1 MSATSPKTFLVCHG
15 AWSAGW
21 AWKKMHPLMQAAG
34 HRLVT
39 PTYTGLGERAHLANP
54 SIDLDSHIED
64 MLNVIKYEDLRD
76 IVLIGHSYGGMV
88 ATGVADRARDK
99 VRQLIYVD
107 AFVPGDGQSLL
118 DLNEVARPRM
128 QELAKTGD
136 GWRVPPNPTPPDT
149 SPADV
154 EWLSDAP
161 RRHADQMFR
170 DQAQA
175 AGRRVDAAAQLHL
188 RHAHHAGRYV
198 RAVRQND
205 EGRSRLELLR
215 DRRQPFAERHR
226 AGGVDGVTAKDRCLR
241 LRPLRELRQ
250 PRIRID
256 SPPSAQQAGKPVV
269 DVDRGGRVMTARTTA
284 GIETWS
290 TGLVEPERRLD
301 YWIGAVCECFLE
313 MDITTQ
319 VRSGFDCSVQRGQ
332 LDTIGINRVQG
343 SAQHVYRRKASV
355 ARSTANYYYLLCKTD
370 NDWTVMQN
378 GHASRMRPM
387 DLVLL
392 DSRRCY
398 EFNFPVNADTLSL
411 ELPIHWVESWISDPE
426 RRIGQRIDGRAGWG
440 AALSAFACQLTPEL
454 ATDLPLPARVLTDQ
468 LGALLAL
475 GFGSEIPATPAEQRD
490 AARLLDQIGR
500 AIRLRY
506 AEPGLTAVA
515 VAEDLRVS
523 ERTLHRCLNKAGLT
537 FSGLLND
544 CRMAAARRML
554 SEPRFDRI
562 SVGGIGLRVGLSDPS
577 HFIRQCRRHL
587 GMTPGA
593 FRRQR

>member
-1 MSATSPKTFLVCHG
+1 MA
-15 AWSAGW
+15 
-21 AWKKMHPLMQAAG
+21 
-34 HRLVT
+34 
-39 PTYTGLGERAHLANP
+39 
-54 SIDLDSHIED
+54 
-64 MLNVIKYEDLRD
+64 
-76 IVLIGHSYGGMV
+76 
-88 ATGVADRARDK
+88 
-99 VRQLIYVD
+99 
-107 AFVPGDGQSLL
+107 
-118 DLNEVARPRM
+118 
-128 QELAKTGD
+128 
-136 GWRVPPNPTPPDT
+136 
-149 SPADV
+149 
-154 EWLSDAP
+154 
-161 RRHADQMFR
+161 
-170 DQAQA
+170 
-175 AGRRVDAAAQLHL
+175 
-188 RHAHHAGRYV
+188 
-198 RAVRQND
+198 
-205 EGRSRLELLR
+205 
-215 DRRQPFAERHR
+215 
-226 AGGVDGVTAKDRCLR
+226 
-241 LRPLRELRQ
+241 
-250 PRIRID
+250 
-256 SPPSAQQAGKPVV
+256 
-269 DVDRGGRVMTARTTA
+269 ARTTA

-313 MDITTQ
+313 MDIATQ

-343 SAQHVYRRKASV
+343 SPQHVYRRKASV

-398 EFNFPVNADTLSL
+398 EFNFAVTADTLSL
-411 ELPIHWVESWISDPE
+411 ELPIPWVESWITDPE
-426 RRIGQRIDGRAGWG
+426 RRIGQRIDGRTGWG
-440 AALSAFACQLTPEL
+440 AALSAFACQLTPQL
-454 ATDLPLPARVLTDQ
+454 ATDRPLPARVLTDQ

-506 AEPGLTAVA
+506 AELGLTAVA
-515 VAEDLRVS
+515 VAEELRVS

-537 FSGLLND
+537 FSGMLND

-562 SVGGIGLRVGLSDPS
+562 SISGIGLRVGLSDPS
-577 HFIRQCRRHL
+577 HFIRQCRKSL

>member
-1 MSATSPKTFLVCHG
+1 
-15 AWSAGW
+15 
-21 AWKKMHPLMQAAG
+21 
-34 HRLVT
+34 
-39 PTYTGLGERAHLANP
+39 
-54 SIDLDSHIED
+54 
-64 MLNVIKYEDLRD
+64 
-76 IVLIGHSYGGMV
+76 
-88 ATGVADRARDK
+88 
-99 VRQLIYVD
+99 
-107 AFVPGDGQSLL
+107 
-118 DLNEVARPRM
+118 
-128 QELAKTGD
+128 
-136 GWRVPPNPTPPDT
+136 
-149 SPADV
+149 
-154 EWLSDAP
+154 
-161 RRHADQMFR
+161 
-170 DQAQA
+170 
-175 AGRRVDAAAQLHL
+175 
-188 RHAHHAGRYV
+188 
-198 RAVRQND
+198 
-205 EGRSRLELLR
+205 
-215 DRRQPFAERHR
+215 
-226 AGGVDGVTAKDRCLR
+226 
-241 LRPLRELRQ
+241 
-250 PRIRID
+250 
-256 SPPSAQQAGKPVV
+256 
-269 DVDRGGRVMTARTTA
+269 
-284 GIETWS
+284 
-290 TGLVEPERRLD
+290 
-301 YWIGAVCECFLE
+301 

-355 ARSTANYYYLLCKTD
+355 ARSAANFYYLLCKTD

-398 EFNFPVNADTLSL
+398 EFNFAVTADTLSL
-411 ELPIHWVESWISDPE
+411 ELPIAWVESWITDPE
-426 RRIGQRIDGRAGWG
+426 RRIGQRIDGRTGWG
-440 AALSAFACQLTPEL
+440 AALSAFACQLTPQL
-454 ATDLPLPARVLTDQ
+454 ATDRPLPARVLTDQ

-500 AIRLRY
+500 VIRLRY

-515 VAEDLRVS
+515 IAEELRVS

>member
-1 MSATSPKTFLVCHG
+1 MA
-15 AWSAGW
+15 
-21 AWKKMHPLMQAAG
+21 
-34 HRLVT
+34 
-39 PTYTGLGERAHLANP
+39 
-54 SIDLDSHIED
+54 
-64 MLNVIKYEDLRD
+64 
-76 IVLIGHSYGGMV
+76 
-88 ATGVADRARDK
+88 
-99 VRQLIYVD
+99 
-107 AFVPGDGQSLL
+107 
-118 DLNEVARPRM
+118 
-128 QELAKTGD
+128 
-136 GWRVPPNPTPPDT
+136 
-149 SPADV
+149 
-154 EWLSDAP
+154 
-161 RRHADQMFR
+161 
-170 DQAQA
+170 
-175 AGRRVDAAAQLHL
+175 
-188 RHAHHAGRYV
+188 
-198 RAVRQND
+198 
-205 EGRSRLELLR
+205 
-215 DRRQPFAERHR
+215 
-226 AGGVDGVTAKDRCLR
+226 
-241 LRPLRELRQ
+241 
-250 PRIRID
+250 
-256 SPPSAQQAGKPVV
+256 
-269 DVDRGGRVMTARTTA
+269 ARTTA

-290 TGLVEPERRLD
+290 TGSVEPERRLD

-313 MDITTQ
+313 MDIKTQ

-370 NDWTVMQN
+370 HDWTVMQN
-378 GHASRMRPM
+378 GHASRLRPM

-398 EFNFPVNADTLSL
+398 EFNFAVTADTLSL
-411 ELPIHWVESWISDPE
+411 ELPIPWVESWIADPE
-426 RRIGQRIDGRAGWG
+426 RRIGQRIDGRTGWG
-440 AALSAFACQLTPEL
+440 AALSAFACQLTPQL
-454 ATDLPLPARVLTDQ
+454 ATDRPLPARVLTDQ

-490 AARLLDQIGR
+490 AARLLDQIGQ

-515 VAEDLRVS
+515 VAEELRVS

-562 SVGGIGLRVGLSDPS
+562 SIGGIGLRVGLSDPS
-577 HFIRQCRRHL
+577 HFIRQCRKSL